1 MCDSN
6 FHHCSLVQI
15 RGKLLAP
22 YSEVHSLAGWRLP
35 KLFPEHAQVSLLAGY
50 KNIIKGKEKTDSL
63 SVNVFSTKA
72 LNGPTFYVVIGATR
86 MSSRLYYKEDA
97 EFGTSSYLQS
107 RDTSIRH
114 FQYVGVCLH
123 FSRANF
129 NTLFGKSNVKIA
141 SIFSEMTL
149 HFNYIVQAVR
159 YGLVKVSYIIQF
171 DVPPH
176 TLDFTRKITFGGDV
190 YHSRVQRK
198 SVLQPAIRASCS

>member
-72 LNGPTFYVVIGATR
+72 LNGPTFYVVIEATR

-97 EFGTSSYLQS
+97 EF
-107 RDTSIRH
+107 
-114 FQYVGVCLH
+114 
-123 FSRANF
+123 
-129 NTLFGKSNVKIA
+129 
-141 SIFSEMTL
+141 
-149 HFNYIVQAVR
+149 
-159 YGLVKVSYIIQF
+159 
-171 DVPPH
+171 
-176 TLDFTRKITFGGDV
+176 
-190 YHSRVQRK
+190 
-198 SVLQPAIRASCS
+198 